1 MNAEFLANAFE
12 NTANLAKTGIMGSLR
27 KARRYVNT
35 VRSGPALK
43 KGRNK
48 AVRGAVRQALRTGEA
63 RVLDRVTSGSA
74 YDLY

>member
-1 MNAEFLANAFE
+1 MNIAEAFE
-12 NTANLAKTGIMGSLR
+12 NTANLAKTGIAGSLR

-48 AVRGAVRQALRTGEA
+48 AVRGAVRQALRTGET
-63 RVLDRVTSGSA
+63 RVLDRVRQGSSR
-74 YDLY
+74 DLY